1 MQTLA
6 WSLIVTYMEF
16 PLQENTQHRLSFMDH
31 WQTDCYAIENLSTVP
46 LSAAML
52 QIHLI
57 NQSVL
62 ADFIYSD
69 WILSLN
75 YVVLKQKL
83 YCYVSQDKCT
93 YVTKAREL
101 SVTSYSYM
109 KAWCWKFPIKR
120 LFCFCQILN
129 GIFSFPSHFVKWGII
144 S

>member
-1 MQTLA
+1 MFIANGFTSQWPWYSWLHGYKPTFMDQKFSLMVSIILCMQTLA

-16 PLQENTQHRLSFMDH
+16 PLQENTQHRLFFMDH
-31 WQTDCYAIENLSTVP
+31 WQTDCYAIENLFTVP

-62 ADFIYSD
+62 ADFIHSD

-83 YCYVSQDKCT
+83 YCYVSQRQMYICNK
-93 YVTKAREL
+93 
-101 SVTSYSYM
+101 S
-109 KAWCWKFPIKR
+109 
-120 LFCFCQILN
+120 
-129 GIFSFPSHFVKWGII
+129 
-144 S
+144 